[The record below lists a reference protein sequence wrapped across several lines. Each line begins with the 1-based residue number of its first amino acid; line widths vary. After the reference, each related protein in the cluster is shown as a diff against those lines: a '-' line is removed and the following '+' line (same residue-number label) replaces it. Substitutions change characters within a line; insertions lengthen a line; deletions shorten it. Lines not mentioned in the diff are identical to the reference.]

1 MSNWRNTGITTII
14 LLTILLLVGLTVA
27 SVITGENTQ
36 YTNEQNYDQMTEEVI
51 NEISTYIQIKDQKGK
66 YYNINGTQKI
76 EKIAL
81 LISPLV
87 SQDIDVTQLTIQL
100 DNGEKVKILSFDGN
114 ASKIDSN
121 TLFNHPIW
129 KNLTGNNF
137 GFISIVDLDNSLIDH
152 NAINDYSDNIYVV
165 FKLPNDMT
173 LEKRDKLIV
182 TLFPSTGITRTTLL
196 EAPLPIHPIVTFE

>member
-14 LLTILLLVGLTVA
+14 LLTILLIVGFTVA
-27 SVITGENTQ
+27 SVITGEDTQ

-87 SQDIDVTQLTIQL
+87 SQDIDVTQLTIQI
-100 DNGEKVKILSFDGN
+100 DNGEKIKMLTFDGN
-114 ASKIDSN
+114 TSKIDSN

-137 GFISIVDLDNSLIDH
+137 GFISIVDLDNSLTSH
-152 NAINDYSDNIYVV
+152 NTINDYSDNIYVV

-196 EAPLPIHPIVTFE
+196 EAPLPIHSVVTFE

>member
-27 SVITGENTQ
+27 SVITGENTGS
-36 YTNEQNYDQMTEEVI
+36 TDEQNYDQMTEEVM

-129 KNLTGNNF
+129 KNLTVNNF

-152 NAINDYSDNIYVV
+152 NTINDYSDNIYVV

>member
-1 MSNWRNTGITTII
+1 MGNWRNTGITTII

-129 KNLTGNNF
+129 KNLTVNNF

-152 NAINDYSDNIYVV
+152 NTINDYSDNIYVV

>member
-87 SQDIDVTQLTIQL
+87 SQNIDVTQLTIQL
-100 DNGEKVKILSFDGN
+100 DNGEKIKILTFDGN
-114 ASKIDSN
+114 TSKIDSN

-152 NAINDYSDNIYVV
+152 NTINDYSDNIYVV

-196 EAPLPIHPIVTFE
+196 EAPLPIHSVVTFE

>member
-152 NAINDYSDNIYVV
+152 NTINDYSDNIYVV

>member
-152 NAINDYSDNIYVV
+152 NTINDYSDNIYVV

-196 EAPLPIHPIVTFE
+196 EAPLPIHSVVTFE

>member
-1 MSNWRNTGITTII
+1 MGNWRNTGITTII

-152 NAINDYSDNIYVV
+152 NTINDYSDNIYVV

>member
-137 GFISIVDLDNSLIDH
+137 GFISIVDLDNSLTSH
-152 NAINDYSDNIYVV
+152 NTINDYSDNIYVV

-196 EAPLPIHPIVTFE
+196 EAPLPIHSVVTFE